1 MYVSSVYQDLPLH
14 SVEEFANLAPEED
27 RTEQILQDDHQLML
41 KRLHFELL
49 ERQRYGLHTSPQPHD
64 PS

>member
-1 MYVSSVYQDLPLH
+1 MDVSSIYQDLPLH
-14 SVEEFANLAPEED
+14 SVEEFAALAPEED
-27 RTEQILQDDHQLML
+27 RTEQILQNEHQLML

-49 ERQRYGLHTSPQPHD
+49 ERQRYVWHSCSWAYK